1 MKKKFLKSTE
11 PNGLKTKSL
20 TNKIL
25 IKTMV
30 ALFFVMLV
38 VIVTLSVV
46 LQNAFTEKQENEIK
60 EIAAYNSKIV
70 VSYLEKMDNF
80 SKSLANNVANYRN
93 FDYDTADQLLRD
105 SLESVLVDENIFS
118 AYYAFEPNMYFP
130 DTPEGISYY
139 VYRDGDDQ
147 AIDVLN
153 NYDVYSTGEY
163 YTVSQEKLAGH
174 ITEPYE
180 YELTNGETV
189 YLVSMS
195 QPIFNADGDFIGV
208 TNCDILAEVFLGL
221 DYDMGGYETSEGCL
235 LTQEGTYLVDSA
247 NADNAGTAFEA
258 TNKGDAE
265 RLDAIKNTTETQID
279 GTNPETLNK
288 AIIYNMPV
296 QVEGIEKTWSYQFSL
311 DESEAYESV
320 RTMIIIVVSITVVGL
335 LLLAFIIFRNL
346 RKSLAPVGKIVH
358 NIEQMGHGNLNIEKA
373 DHYTNDELGKLTK
386 INENTAEILNSYIGE
401 ISEVLTKISNGN
413 LNQEVTGEY
422 IGDFNE
428 IKVSLNNIINS
439 LNNTFTEMDM
449 SADQVFE
456 GASQVSEGA
465 QSLSQGAAEQ
475 AGAIEEL
482 SATISEITS
491 QIKANAENAAKAKE
505 ISFLNGQT
513 TAEGK
518 VQMDLMIKAM
528 DEISNA
534 SNKIGKIIE
543 NIDDIAFQT
552 NILALNAAVEAARAG
567 SAGKGFAV
575 VAEEVRNLA
584 GKSAESAKNT
594 AALIES
600 SRAAIENGSKIVTE
614 TAKAL
619 EKIAEGTERSNLVVQ
634 EIADASEEQA
644 KAADQVNI
652 GMEQISGVVQTNSA
666 TAEES
671 AAASEELSGQSQM
684 LKELIGKFELKEE
697 DHDFDR

>member
-1 MKKKFLKSTE
+1 MKKSLKKTGGNQSVA
-11 PNGLKTKSL
+11 KTKSL

-25 IKTMV
+25 VRTMV
-30 ALFFVMLV
+30 PLLIVMLV
-38 VIVTLSVV
+38 VIVALSLF
-46 LQNAFTEKQENEIK
+46 LQNAFTQKQENEIR
-60 EIAAYNSKIV
+60 ELAAYNSKIV

-80 SKSLANNVANYRN
+80 SKSLANSVANYRE
-93 FDYDTADQLLRD
+93 FDRDMADKLLRD

-130 DTPEGISYY
+130 DTPNGLSYY
-139 VYRDGDDQ
+139 VYRDGSDV

-153 NYDVYSTGEY
+153 DYDIYNTGEY
-163 YTVSQEKLAGH
+163 YAVSKEKMAAH
-174 ITEPYE
+174 ITEPYN
-180 YELTNGETV
+180 YELTNGEV
-189 YLVSMS
+189 VWLVTLSN
-195 QPIFNADGDFIGV
+195 PVFNENGEFMGV
-208 TNCDILAEVFLGL
+208 ANCDILADVFLEL
-221 DYDMGGYETSEGCL
+221 KYDMAGYETAEGCL
-235 LTQEGTYLVDSA
+235 LTQEGTYLVDTA
-247 NADNAGTAFEA
+247 NKDNEGVQFEA
-258 TNKGDAE
+258 TNQGDAE
-265 RLDAIKNTTETQID
+265 RLDAVKNNTEAKID
-279 GTNPETLNK
+279 GINPETMKK
-288 AIIYNMPV
+288 AIFYNMPV
-296 QVEGIEKTWSYQFSL
+296 KVEGIEKTWSYQFSL
-311 DESEAYESV
+311 DESEAYQSV
-320 RTMIIIVVSITVVGL
+320 RTMIIIVVSITLAGL
-335 LLLAFIIFRNL
+335 LILAFIVFNNL
-346 RKSLAPVGKIVH
+346 KKSLAPVGKIVE
-358 NIEQMGHGNLNIEKA
+358 NIKQIATGDLHIEKA
-373 DHYTNDELGKLTK
+373 GSYSNDELGKLTK
-386 INENTAEILNSYIGE
+386 INEDTAEVLNDYISE
-401 ISEVLTKISNGN
+401 ISEILTEISKGN
-413 LNQEVTGEY
+413 LNQTVTREY
-422 IGDFNE
+422 IGNFNA
-428 IKVSLNNIINS
+428 IKVSLNEIIES
-439 LNNTFTEMDM
+439 LNEIFAEMDM

-482 SATISEITS
+482 SATINEITA

-505 ISFLNGQT
+505 ISLLNGQT

-619 EKIAEGTERSNLVVQ
+619 EKIAEGTERSDEVIQ

-644 KAADQVNI
+644 KAVDQVNI

-671 AAASEELSGQSQM
+671 AAASEELSGQAQM
-684 LKELIGKFELKEE
+684 LKELIRKI
-697 DHDFDR
+697 

>member
-1 MKKKFLKSTE
+1 MKS
-11 PNGLKTKSL
+11 KSL

-25 IKTMV
+25 TKTMV
-30 ALFFVMLV
+30 VLFFVMLV

-46 LQNAFTEKQENEIK
+46 LQNAFKEKQENEIR
-60 EIAAYNSKIV
+60 ELAAYNSKIV

-93 FDYDTADQLLRD
+93 FGYDTADKLLRD
-105 SLESVLVDENIFS
+105 SLYSVLLDENIFS
-118 AYYAFEPNMYFP
+118 SCYLFEPNSYLS
-130 DTPEGISYY
+130 DTPNGLSYY
-139 VYRDGDDQ
+139 VYRDGSDT
-147 AIDVLN
+147 AIDVMN
-153 NYDVYSTGEY
+153 DYDDYSTGDY
-163 YTVSQEKLAGH
+163 YAVVKESMEPY

-189 YLVSMS
+189 YLVTISR
-195 QPIFNADGDFIGV
+195 PILDENGRFLGV
-208 TNCDILAEVFLGL
+208 TTCDMLVEVFLGL
-221 DYDMGGYETSEGCL
+221 DYNMAGYETSTGSL
-235 LTQEGTYLVDSA
+235 LTQESTYLVDTA
-247 NADNAGTAFEA
+247 NKDNEGKPFEV
-258 TNKGDAE
+258 TNIGDAE
-265 RLDAIKNTTETQID
+265 RLDAVKNATEIQIEGKNP
-279 GTNPETLNK
+279 GTLKK
-288 AIIYNMPV
+288 AIFYNMPV
-296 QVEGIEKTWSYQFSL
+296 KVEGIDKTWSYQFSV
-311 DESEAYESV
+311 DESEAYRSV
-320 RTMIIIVVSITVVGL
+320 RIIIIMVISITLAGL
-335 LLLAFIIFRNL
+335 LLLSLIIFKNL
-346 RKSLAPVGKIVH
+346 KGSLAPVTRIVH
-358 NIEQMGHGNLNIEKA
+358 NIEQMGQGDLNIEKA
-373 DHYTNDELGKLTK
+373 DSYTNDELGKLTR

-413 LNQEVTGEY
+413 LNQEVTREY

-428 IKVSLNNIINS
+428 IKVSLNNIIKS
-439 LNNTFTEMDM
+439 LNGIFAEMDM

-456 GASQVSEGA
+456 GATQVSEGA

-482 SATISEITS
+482 SATISEITT

-505 ISFLNGQT
+505 ISLLNGQT
-513 TAEGK
+513 TTEGK

-594 AALIES
+594 ATLIES

-619 EKIAEGTERSNLVVQ
+619 EKIAEGTERSDEVIQ
-634 EIADASEEQA
+634 KIADASEEQA

-671 AAASEELSGQSQM
+671 AAASEELSGQAQM
-684 LKELIGKFELKEE
+684 LKELIGKLELKEE
-697 DHDFDR
+697 DQDSDQ

>member
-1 MKKKFLKSTE
+1 MTR
-11 PNGLKTKSL
+11 
-20 TNKIL
+20 
-25 IKTMV
+25 TMV

-46 LQNAFTEKQENEIK
+46 LENAFMEKQENEIK
-60 EIAAYNSKIV
+60 ELAAYNAKIV
-70 VSYLEKMDNF
+70 SSNLDKLDNF
-80 SKSLANNVANYRN
+80 SNSLANNVGSYSN
-93 FDYDTADQLLRD
+93 FDREVAEQLIHD
-105 SLESVLVDENIFS
+105 SLNNVLLDEKIFS

-130 DTPEGISYY
+130 DTPDGQSYY
-139 VYRDGDDQ
+139 IYRDGNDV

-153 NYDVYSTGEY
+153 NYDDYSVADY
-163 YTVSQEKLAGH
+163 YAISAETKKPN
-174 ITEPYE
+174 ITEPYK

-189 YLVSMS
+189 YLITLSK
-195 QPIFNADGDFIGV
+195 PIFDDNGTLIGV
-208 TNCDILAEVFLGL
+208 SCCDFVAEYFLGL
-221 DYDMGGYETSEGCL
+221 DYNMGDYETAHGYL
-235 LTQEGTYLVDSA
+235 LTEEGTYIVDTT
-247 NADNAGTAFEA
+247 NTDNAGKQFEVI
-258 TNKGDAE
+258 NDGDAE
-265 RLDAIKNTTETQID
+265 RLEAIKNAKETKIEGID
-279 GTNPETLNK
+279 PETKDK
-288 AIIYNMPV
+288 AIIYSMPV
-296 QVEGIEKTWSYQFSL
+296 KVDGIDKTWSYQYSV
-311 DESEAYESV
+311 DQSEAFESV
-320 RTMIIIVVSITVVGL
+320 KTMIIIVVSITVVGL

-346 RKSLAPVGKIVH
+346 KKSLAPVGKIVH
-358 NIEQMGHGNLNIEKA
+358 NIEQMGQGNLNIEKA
-373 DHYTNDELGKLTK
+373 DHYTNDELGKLTR
-386 INENTAEILNSYIGE
+386 INEHTAEILNSYIGE

-413 LNQEVTGEY
+413 LNQEVTREY

-439 LNNTFTEMDM
+439 LNSTFGEMDR

-482 SATISEITS
+482 SATLSEITA

-505 ISFLNGQT
+505 ISVLNGQT

-584 GKSAESAKNT
+584 GKSAESAKDT

-600 SRAAIENGSKIVTE
+600 SLAAIENGSKIVTQ
-614 TAKAL
+614 TAEAL
-619 EKIAEGTERSNLVVQ
+619 EKIAEGTERSDEVVQ

-697 DHDFDR
+697 DQDDDQ

>member
-1 MKKKFLKSTE
+1 MT
-11 PNGLKTKSL
+11 
-20 TNKIL
+20 
-25 IKTMV
+25 KTMV

-93 FDYDTADQLLRD
+93 FDYDTTDQLLRD

-118 AYYAFEPNMYFP
+118 AYYAFEPNLYLP
-130 DTPEGISYY
+130 DTPDGLSYW
-139 VYRDGDDQ
+139 VFRDGDST
-147 AIDVLN
+147 AIKVAN
-153 NYDVYSTGEY
+153 NYKEVYSIGDY
-163 YTVSQEKLAGH
+163 YSVPKETLGAF
-174 ITEPYE
+174 ITEPTKYD
-180 YELTNGETV
+180 LTTGETV
-189 YLVSMS
+189 WLITLSHPV
-195 QPIFNADGDFIGV
+195 INEDGEFMGIAS
-208 TNCDILAEVFLGL
+208 CDILSDAFLGL
-221 DYDMGGYETSEGCL
+221 DYDMGGYETSTGCL
-235 LTQEGTYLVDSA
+235 LTQKGTYLMDTA
-247 NADNAGTAFEA
+247 NPDNAGTSFEA
-258 TNKGDAE
+258 ANDGDAG
-265 RLDAIKNTTETQID
+265 RLDAVKNATETQMKA
-279 GTNPETLNK
+279 TNPQTMDK
-288 AIIYNMPV
+288 AIFYNMPV
-296 QVEGIEKTWSYQFSL
+296 KVDGIEQTWSCQFSV

-346 RKSLAPVGKIVH
+346 RKSLAPVGKIVG
-358 NIEQMGHGNLNIEKA
+358 NIEQMGQGNLNIEKA
-373 DHYTNDELGKLTK
+373 DTYSDDELGKLTR
-386 INENTAEILNSYIGE
+386 INEHTAEILNSYIGE
-401 ISEVLTKISNGN
+401 ISEVLTGIANGN
-413 LNQEVTGEY
+413 LNQEVTREY

-439 LNNTFTEMDM
+439 LNSTFGEMDM

-482 SATISEITS
+482 SATLNEITA
-491 QIKANAENAAKAKE
+491 QIKANAENAGKAKE
-505 ISFLNGQT
+505 ISILNGQT
-513 TAEGK
+513 TTEGK

-594 AALIES
+594 ADLIES

-619 EKIAEGTERSNLVVQ
+619 EKIAEGTKRSDEVIQ
-634 EIADASEEQA
+634 KIADASEDQA
-644 KAADQVNI
+644 KAADQVNT

-684 LKELIGKFELKEE
+684 LKELIKRFELKEE
-697 DHDFDR
+697 DHDSDR

>member
-1 MKKKFLKSTE
+1 M
-11 PNGLKTKSL
+11 

-25 IKTMV
+25 TRTMA
-30 ALFFVMLV
+30 ALFLVMLI

-60 EIAAYNSKIV
+60 EIAAYNSKII

-80 SKSLANNVANYRN
+80 AQSLANNVVSYKN

-105 SLESVLVDENIFS
+105 SLYSVLLDEKIFS
-118 AYYAFEPNMYFP
+118 ACYLFEPNLYFP
-130 DTPEGISYY
+130 DTPDGLSYY
-139 VYRDGDDQ
+139 VYRDGSDT
-147 AIDVLN
+147 AIDVMSD
-153 NYDVYSTGEY
+153 YESY
-163 YTVSQEKLAGH
+163 YAEDYYALVKESLKPY

-180 YELTNGETV
+180 YELPTGEIV
-189 YLVSMS
+189 YLVTISRA
-195 QPIFNADGDFIGV
+195 ILDENGDFLGV
-208 TNCDILAEVFLGL
+208 TTCDMLVEVFLGL
-221 DYDMGGYETSEGCL
+221 DYNMGDYETATGSL
-235 LTQEGTYLVDSA
+235 LTQKGIYIVDTSNKDNEGKQ
-247 NADNAGTAFEA
+247 FEA
-258 TNKGDAE
+258 ANDGDQE
-265 RLDAIKNTTETQID
+265 RLDAVKNAKEIQIEA
-279 GTNPETLNK
+279 TNPETMDK
-288 AIIYNMPV
+288 AIFYNMPA
-296 QVEGIEKTWSYQFSL
+296 QVEGIDQTWSCQFSV
-311 DESEAYESV
+311 DKSEAFESV
-320 RTMIIIVVSITVVGL
+320 KTMIIIVVAITVVGL
-335 LLLAFIIFRNL
+335 LLLAFIIYRSL
-346 RKSLAPVGKIVH
+346 KKSLAPVSKIVH
-358 NIEQMGHGNLNIEKA
+358 NIEQMGQGNLNIEKA
-373 DHYTNDELGKLTK
+373 DTYSDDELGKLTK

-491 QIKANAENAAKAKE
+491 QIKANAENAGKAKE
-505 ISFLNGQT
+505 ISILNGQT
-513 TAEGK
+513 TTEGK

-584 GKSAESAKNT
+584 GKSAESAKDT

-619 EKIAEGTERSNLVVQ
+619 EKIAEGTERSDEVIQ
-634 EIADASEEQA
+634 KIADASEDQA

-684 LKELIGKFELKEE
+684 LKELIKRFELKEE
-697 DHDFDR
+697 DQDFDR

>member
-1 MKKKFLKSTE
+1 MKKKSLKNIEQNSI
-11 PNGLKTKSL
+11 KSKSL

-25 IKTMV
+25 TKIMV

-46 LQNAFTEKQENEIK
+46 LQNAFTQKQENEIR
-60 EIAAYNSKIV
+60 ELAAYNSKIV

-80 SKSLANNVANYRN
+80 CKSLANNVANYRG
-93 FDYDTADQLLRD
+93 FDYETADQLLHD
-105 SLESVLVDENIFS
+105 SLVSVLVDENIFS
-118 AYYAFEPNMYFP
+118 ACYTFEPNMYFP
-130 DTPEGISYY
+130 DTPNGLSYY
-139 VYRDGDDQ
+139 VYRDGSDV
-147 AIDVLN
+147 AIDVAN
-153 NYDVYSTGEY
+153 DYDVYSIGDY
-163 YTVSQEKLAGH
+163 YSVPKETMAAY

-189 YLVSMS
+189 YLVTISR
-195 QPIFNADGDFIGV
+195 PILDENGELLGV
-208 TNCDILAEVFLGL
+208 TTCDMLVDVFLGL
-221 DYDMGGYETSEGCL
+221 NYDMAGYETAAGCL
-235 LTQEGTYLVDSA
+235 LTQEGTYLVDT
-247 NADNAGTAFEA
+247 DNKKNEGMQFEA
-258 TNKGDAE
+258 TNQGDAE
-265 RLDAIKNTTETQID
+265 RLDAVKNSTEAKID
-279 GTNPETLNK
+279 GTNPQTMKK
-288 AIIYNMPV
+288 ALFYNMPV
-296 QVEGIEKTWSYQFSL
+296 KVEGIEKTWSYQFSL
-311 DESEAYESV
+311 DESEAYQSV
-320 RTMIIIVVSITVVGL
+320 TKIIVLVIAITIAGI
-335 LLLAFIIFRNL
+335 LLLAFIIFRTL
-346 RKSLAPVGKIVH
+346 RKSLAPVGKIVR
-358 NIEQMGHGNLNIEKA
+358 NIEQMGEGNLHLEKA
-373 DHYTNDELGKLTK
+373 DHYTDDELGKLTR
-386 INENTAEILNSYIGE
+386 INENTAEILNSYISE

-428 IKVSLNNIINS
+428 IKVSLNNIIQS
-439 LNNTFTEMDM
+439 LSNVFAEMDM

-482 SATISEITS
+482 SATISEITT

-505 ISFLNGQT
+505 ISILNGQT

-543 NIDDIAFQT
+543 NIDAIAFQT

-584 GKSAESAKNT
+584 GKSAESAKDT

-614 TAKAL
+614 TARAL
-619 EKIAEGTERSNLVVQ
+619 EKIAEGTERSDEVIQ

-644 KAADQVNI
+644 KAADQVNL

-671 AAASEELSGQSQM
+671 AAASEELSGQAQM

-697 DHDFDR
+697 DQDFDQ